1 MSIDERQPPAGD
13 DLDIDLRRVWV
24 GVAAE
29 TMADRSGAVERLL
42 GGLLRSP
49 GLARAIV
56 TAPSLVA
63 SWIIASAIVLG
74 VGVVATAGSQEP
86 WFALGAPVLAGI
98 GVAYA
103 YGPGIDAAFELS
115 QTMAISDRSVLL
127 GRVLAV
133 FGLNALTGI
142 VASLV
147 TASAVGLTLGW
158 LLPMT
163 TVAAI
168 ALAASTMSR
177 SANVGVGAALASWT
191 IIVLATAYDAG
202 SWVGAVRPDAASSI
216 AVFYLITT
224 GVCSGLALVAT
235 SGRWSYRTGGER
247 WQ

>member
-1 MSIDERQPPAGD
+1 MTDEERRAADD
-13 DLDIDLRRVWV
+13 DLYIDLRRVWV

-29 TMADRSGAVERLL
+29 TMATRPRTMEWLL
-42 GGLLRSP
+42 ARLLRSP

-56 TAPSLVA
+56 TTPSLVA
-63 SWIIASAIVLG
+63 SWIVASGIVLV
-74 VGVVATAGSQEP
+74 VGVVATAGSREP
-86 WFALGAPVLAGI
+86 WFALVAPVLAGI

-103 YGPGIDAAFELS
+103 YGPGIDPAFELS

-133 FGLNALTGI
+133 FGLNALTGL

-147 TASAVGLTLGW
+147 TVSAVGLTLGW

-168 ALAASTMSR
+168 ALAASTTSR

-202 SWVGAVRPDAASSI
+202 NWVGSVRPP
-216 AVFYLITT
+216 V
-224 GVCSGLALVAT
+224 VSGLALFYLVVTGICGWLALLAT
-235 SGRWSYRTGGER
+235 SGRWSYRTGGGG